1 MILSKGICLM
11 GVTMR
16 IRNTIVL
23 TGAALASFMLPS
35 LADLTDNPSDFN
47 SPSAGTDLRGPVQTG
62 ETVPFTNVNN
72 PPPVY
77 QQPKLDNAY
86 TNGGASTASPA
97 NNPSA
102 PAPQYSAPDAEHPLP
117 KKKGGGGGVTG
128 ATLGVPDRAAKSS
141 VGLTDRAAKS
151 SVGLTDRAAKS
162 SVGLADR
169 AAKTSVGVP
178 VKIMKSLF

>member
-1 MILSKGICLM
+1 
-11 GVTMR
+11 
-16 IRNTIVL
+16 
-23 TGAALASFMLPS
+23 MLPG

-86 TNGGASTASPA
+86 PNSGASTASPA
-97 NNPSA
+97 YNPSA
-102 PAPQYSAPDAEHPLP
+102 PVPQYSAPDAERPLP
-117 KKKGGGGGVTG
+117 KKKGSGGVAG